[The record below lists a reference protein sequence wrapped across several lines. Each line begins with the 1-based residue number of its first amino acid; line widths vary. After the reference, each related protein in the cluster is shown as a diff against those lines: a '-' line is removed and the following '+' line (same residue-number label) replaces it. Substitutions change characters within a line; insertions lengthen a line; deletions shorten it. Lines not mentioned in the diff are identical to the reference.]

1 MFSLRA
7 NWIKVYMAYWIC
19 ISYAHFLNI
28 ACATII
34 GDNVDTEKGAIL
46 MLNS

>member
-1 MFSLRA
+1 MHNFMH
-7 NWIKVYMAYWIC
+7 I
-19 ISYAHFLNI
+19 FLTF

-34 GDNVDTEKGAIL
+34 GDNVDTEKIVIL

>member
-1 MFSLRA
+1 MH
-7 NWIKVYMAYWIC
+7 I
-19 ISYAHFLNI
+19 FLNF

-34 GDNVDTEKGAIL
+34 GDKVDTEKIVIL

>member
-1 MFSLRA
+1 MHKL
-7 NWIKVYMAYWIC
+7 C
-19 ISYAHFLNI
+19 TFLNI

-34 GDNVDTEKGAIL
+34 GDNVDTEKSAIL

>member
-1 MFSLRA
+1 MHKFMHILS
-7 NWIKVYMAYWIC
+7 
-19 ISYAHFLNI
+19 F

-34 GDNVDTEKGAIL
+34 GDNVDTERSAIL